1 MTDEQR
7 QAFFD
12 TYYYC
17 RFNREVALRLGARA
31 ERGDRIAAALVVL
44 ALVGSLTAGALTFAG
59 SLSLQPLWGG
69 LDIAATGFGVWA
81 LIRAYSRR
89 QFEHYDL
96 ARRFEALML
105 RVETYSGYAARMTGV
120 TSEQIDQKAL
130 ELRSDYTRLM
140 EDTGSDHKRYSDKHE
155 QVIQSRLDEAL
166 RRAGML

>member
-7 QAFFD
+7 QALFD

-17 RFNREVALRLGARA
+17 RFNREVALTLGARA
-31 ERGDRIAAALVVL
+31 ERGDRLAAALVVL
-44 ALVGSLTAGALTFAG
+44 ALVGSLTASSLIFAG
-59 SLSLQPLWGG
+59 SGSLQPLWAG
-69 LDIAATGFGVWA
+69 LNIAATGFGVWA
-81 LIRAYSRR
+81 LVRAYSRR

-105 RVETYSGYAARMTGV
+105 RVETYTGYAARVAGV

-130 ELRSDYTRLM
+130 ELRGDYTRLM
-140 EDTGSDHKRYSDKHE
+140 EDTGSDHRRYSDRHE
-155 QVIQSRLDEAL
+155 QAIQARLNDAL